1 MTTPIKYLIALVIFM
16 VILVLTASLASALMP
31 FIIAVIFAYVTS
43 PLANYLEEKGLINT
57 LSATIITILLMLMI
71 VLLPLILV
79 PLIIQQ
85 FQQIVTL
92 IPSIIEFFQKW
103 LGDNIIGDISDSI
116 NEQLPNVG
124 IETLKN
130 TATSITGVVSSSIA
144 AVSTFLGILLITPL
158 STFYLIR
165 DRKSISGEL
174 TDLLPPAMRERTL
187 LITSDFDNVLG
198 EFFHG
203 QLIVIIIMSVF
214 YSILLQLAG
223 LEFALTIGVI
233 SGLLT
238 FIPFVGFIVGLLLA
252 VLVSLSNFTSWI
264 DLFIIISILGV
275 GTTIE
280 SIFITPRFVGE
291 RVGLHPLL
299 ILLSLSVLGALF
311 GFIGLLISLPF
322 ASILL
327 VCFRHL
333 RRYYINSNFYSSE

>member
-1 MTTPIKYLIALVIFM
+1 MIASIKYLIAFVVFIALVAFTSSI
-16 VILVLTASLASALMP
+16 ASALMP
-31 FIIAVIFAYVTS
+31 FVLAAILAYVTS
-43 PLANYLEEKGLINT
+43 PLANFIETKGLSNT
-57 LSATIITILLMLMI
+57 LSATVITFLLLLILFI
-71 VLLPLILV
+71 LPLILI
-79 PLIIQQ
+79 PLIAQQ

-92 IPSIIEFFQKW
+92 IPKIVELLQNW
-103 LGDNIIGDISDSI
+103 LGEDLVGNIKDSLA
-116 NEQLPNVG
+116 EQIPNVG
-124 IETLKN
+124 VDTLQN
-130 TATSITGVVSSSIA
+130 TALSISSVVTSGFAAITA
-144 AVSTFLGILLITPL
+144 FLTVLLITPL

-187 LITSDFDNVLG
+187 LLTNDFDNVLG
-198 EFFHG
+198 EFLHG
-203 QLIVIIIMSVF
+203 QLIVIVVMSVF
-214 YSILLQLAG
+214 YSLLLRLAG

-252 VLVSLSNFTSWI
+252 VLVSLTNFTSWI
-264 DLFIIISILGV
+264 DLFIIISILGI

-299 ILLSLSVLGALF
+299 ILLALAILGDLF
-311 GFIGLLISLPF
+311 GFIGLLLSLPF

-333 RRYYINSNFYSSE
+333 RRYYINSNFYGSE